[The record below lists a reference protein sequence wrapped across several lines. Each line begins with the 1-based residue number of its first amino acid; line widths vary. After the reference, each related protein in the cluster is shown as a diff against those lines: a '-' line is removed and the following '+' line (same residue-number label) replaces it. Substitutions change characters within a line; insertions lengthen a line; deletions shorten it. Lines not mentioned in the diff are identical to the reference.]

1 MDEAKPNRT
10 PVEAGTLSERDT
22 GRYANG
28 LFDRDIP
35 ALLEHVE
42 RIVAFVKSGQ
52 AELWKASNVVH
63 PLAQLAEIVA
73 LKVEEAETLRLE
85 NQRLKLRCMQLRGD
99 LEHAEW
105 HSRVVTG
112 KLVELGEW
120 PGVAPPPV
128 QQQPPPEWPE
138 DH

>member
-1 MDEAKPNRT
+1 MDKTRPNRS
-10 PVEAGTLSERDT
+10 PAEAGSLSERDT
-22 GRYANG
+22 GRFANG
-28 LFDRDIP
+28 LFDHDVP
-35 ALLEHVE
+35 ALLDHVE

-63 PLAQLAEIVA
+63 PMAQIAEMLA
-73 LKVEEAETLRLE
+73 LKMEEAETLRLE

-105 HSRVVTG
+105 QSRVVTG

-120 PGVAPPPV
+120 PGPVPPPV
-128 QQQPPPEWPE
+128 QQEPPPE
-138 DH
+138 